1 GGHRRQR
8 HERDGA
14 AKRPVDLHARA
25 GFWRQPA
32 HAGHREPL
40 RHEPGRGRERQALRR
55 PARRLRGRGAA
66 SVHGEPVHGSAA
78 RAAVFLHL
86 DPVPQHRP
94 HPARGRLGGDPG
106 PGRHRQR
113 AHPGRDQRRQPVR
126 LDADLAA
133 GAAEAP
139 DDRCAFADRRLR
151 PRHAEVRPP
160 MMARIN
166 LLPHRSERRK
176 RARQHFF
183 VVAGGTALLGA
194 LIVVA
199 MHGFYAAKIDS
210 QIERNRFLKSEI
222 AKLDKEI
229 AEINK
234 LKDEIA
240 ALLARK
246 QVIETLQTDRA
257 QTVHLLDE
265 LVRQMPEGVYLKS
278 MVQRGLRISVA
289 GYAQSNARVST
300 LMRNIE
306 SSPWLANPGL
316 VEVKAASVDKRR
328 VSEFNLYFDVKRPDA
343 KDDKAPAKPAAKP
356 AATKG

>member
-1 GGHRRQR
+1 
-8 HERDGA
+8 
-14 AKRPVDLHARA
+14 
-25 GFWRQPA
+25 
-32 HAGHREPL
+32 
-40 RHEPGRGRERQALRR
+40 
-55 PARRLRGRGAA
+55 
-66 SVHGEPVHGSAA
+66 
-78 RAAVFLHL
+78 
-86 DPVPQHRP
+86 
-94 HPARGRLGGDPG
+94 
-106 PGRHRQR
+106 
-113 AHPGRDQRRQPVR
+113 
-126 LDADLAA
+126 
-133 GAAEAP
+133 
-139 DDRCAFADRRLR
+139 
-151 PRHAEVRPP
+151 

-257 QTVHLLDE
+257 QTVHLLE
-265 LVRQMPEGVYLKS
+265 QMVRQMPEGVYLKS
-278 MVQRGLRISVA
+278 MRQTSQKVHVI

-306 SSPWLANPGL
+306 ASPWLDQPLL
-316 VEVKAASVDKRR
+316 VEVKAGTTADKKR
-328 VSEFNLYFDVKRPDA
+328 VSQFEMYLQLKRAAA
-343 KDDKAPAKPAAKP
+343 KDAAKP
-356 AATKG
+356 APTKDAAKKG